1 MRSCR
6 AQDFA
11 EGKSCANTA
20 GAKGHCGRLI
30 TNRLVQPRR
39 SHRPVAQCE
48 RMVDP
53 KVVRVPLLDCEEQLQ
68 RFRRLSPVVKLASQ
82 KGGGVGP
89 QACELWLRSQ
99 LPLGLNI
106 TPPNRTAEGVAPFVR
121 VRQSEHGPQ
130 VIPLLPLSG
139 ADEPVIEGVRQMVMN
154 AACLNSHRGLSGI
167 ECEYVDSITPKCLLV
182 GGGLDLE
189 MANPDFLRLKP

>member
-53 KVVRVPLLDCEEQLQ
+53 KVIRVPLLDCEEQLQ
-68 RFRRLSPVVKLASQ
+68 RFRRLSPVLKLAPQ

-89 QACELWLRSQ
+89 QACELRLRSQ
-99 LPLGLNI
+99 LSLGFKI
-106 TPPNRTAEGVAPFVR
+106 TPPNSAAEGDSPFVR
-121 VRQSEHGPQ
+121 VGQSEDGPEA
-130 VIPLLPLSG
+130 INLRLLPC
-139 ADEPVIEGVRQMVMN
+139 ADEPVIEGVRQVVMD
-154 AACLNSHRGLSGI
+154 AACLNSPRRLSGI
-167 ECEYVDSITPKCLLV
+167 EREYVNAILPKCSLV
-182 GGGLDLE
+182 
-189 MANPDFLRLKP
+189 